1 MAIKKSDSVLEQIDI
16 LMQENE
22 KRLNSEFYEQILKEL
37 KIIFTTEIKQK
48 ENQMYVLKYR
58 EILKKELM
66 KYIIHYK
73 ICNILI

>member
-1 MAIKKSDSVLEQIDI
+1 
-16 LMQENE
+16 MQENE

-37 KIIFTTEIKQK
+37 KIIFITEIKQK